1 MDDRDKRNKLI
12 LSLMIYQAVT
22 TEELSILEPGHIRL
36 KEGKIY
42 IPAHDKINSRTL
54 DLDASQ
60 MLGLQE
66 YLLIIRP
73 RMLTHTTLHRGGR
86 KPAAIDPVITEKLF
100 FSERGSSRIKPSLYH
115 IFKKIKKHYPKI
127 GSGMI
132 IRHTVI
138 AEWLKTIDIRKV
150 QYMAGHRYVSSTER
164 YNVMNLQELKDSL
177 NKYHPLK

>member
-1 MDDRDKRNKLI
+1 
-12 LSLMIYQAVT
+12 MIYQAVT

-66 YLLIIRP
+66 YLLIMTANAYP
-73 RMLTHTTLHRGGR
+73 HGLHRRRTKTSSNRSSHHR
-86 KPAAIDPVITEKLF
+86 KIV
-100 FSERGSSRIKPSLYH
+100 FSKRESSRIKPSLYH
-115 IFKKIKKHYPKI
+115 IFKIKKHYPKI